1 MHAAA
6 ILRKSQPL
14 RVTGLAGAALL
25 AAVGLALMGRDV
37 AAAPANAAADRSALA
52 LLDAQYQRAV
62 EQNDVR
68 TMQRILADDFIL
80 IEGDGK
86 RSTKADLIR
95 DAASGRT
102 HYEHQQDTQRS
113 VRLWGDTAVVTAKL
127 WAKGLEDGVPV
138 DYLMWFSDTYVR
150 TRLGWRYVFG
160 QASLPLPKEG
170 AAN

>member
-1 MHAAA
+1 MNPAAR
-6 ILRKSQPL
+6 LRESQTLPVMS
-14 RVTGLAGAALL
+14 VTTAVLL
-25 AAVGLALMGRDV
+25 AVVGLAV
-37 AAAPANAAADRSALA
+37 AARGAAALPADAAADRRTLA
-52 LLDAQYQRAV
+52 ALDAEYQKAV
-62 EQNDVR
+62 QQNDVR

-86 RSTKADLIR
+86 RSTKADLLR

-102 HYEHQQDTQRS
+102 HYEHQEDSQRS

-127 WAKGLEDGVPV
+127 WAKGIEDGAPV

-150 TRLGWRYVFG
+150 TAQGWRYVFG